1 MKKILAILGLAALFC
16 STAGAADA
24 PARQSTAGPGVS
36 LLKTKLVI
44 PGLDRQRQ
52 VRIYLPPGYETS
64 RKRYPVL
71 YMHDAQN
78 LFDNATSF
86 AGEWKVDETLDQLAS
101 EGKLELIVVGID
113 NSPDKRINELNPWD
127 NPRFGAGEGRQY
139 MDFIVKVVKPLVDHT
154 YRTLPDRAHTAI
166 MGSSMGGL
174 ITHFAIVQYPQVFS
188 KAGVF
193 SPAYWTA
200 PMSYAYVAAK
210 PLPKDARVYMLMG
223 GDEGDSMVPD
233 VKVMAQTVL
242 RTGLPKD
249 HFVLKIVPGE
259 HHNEGFWSTQFGEA
273 VQWLFAP
280 EGKKVVTAAR

>member
-1 MKKILAILGLAALFC
+1 MKKILAFIGLAALLC
-16 STAGAADA
+16 SSAFAADA
-24 PARQSTAGPGVS
+24 TVRPSTAGPGVS
-36 LLKTKLVI
+36 LMPAKLEM

-52 VRIYLPPGYETS
+52 VRIYLPPGYAS
-64 RKRYPVL
+64 SHKRYPVL

-78 LFDNATSF
+78 LFDDATSF
-86 AGEWKVDETLDQLAS
+86 AGEWKVDETLDQLARA
-101 EGKLELIVVGID
+101 GKLELIVVGID
-113 NSPDKRINELNPWD
+113 NSPDRRLNELNPWA

-154 YRTLPDRAHTAI
+154 YRTLPDREHTAI

-174 ITHFAIVQYPQVFS
+174 ISHFAIVQYPQVFS

-200 PMSYAYVAAK
+200 PMSFAYVAAK
-210 PLPKDARVYMLMG
+210 PLPKDSRVYMLMG

-233 VKVMAQTVL
+233 AKMMAETVL
-242 RTGLPKD
+242 HTGLPKD
-249 HFVLKIVPGE
+249 QFVLKIVPGE
-259 HHNEGFWSTQFGEA
+259 HHNEAFWSKQFGEA

-280 EGKKVVTAAR
+280 EATKVALAR

>member
-1 MKKILAILGLAALFC
+1 MKKILALVGLAALLC
-16 STAGAADA
+16 SNAFAADA
-24 PARQSTAGPGVS
+24 TVRPSTAGPGVS
-36 LLKTKLVI
+36 LMPTKLEM

-52 VRIYLPPGYETS
+52 IRIYLPPGYATS
-64 RKRYPVL
+64 HKRYPVL

-78 LFDNATSF
+78 LFDDATSF
-86 AGEWKVDETLDQLAS
+86 AGEWKVDETLDQLAR

-113 NSPDKRINELNPWD
+113 NSPTRRINELNPWD
-127 NPRFGAGEGRQY
+127 NPRFGPGEGRQY
-139 MDFIVKVVKPLVDHT
+139 MEFIVKVVKPLVDHT
-154 YRTLPDRAHTAI
+154 YRTLPDRAHTGI

-174 ITHFAIVQYPQVFS
+174 ITHFAIEQYPQVFS

-200 PMSYAYVAAK
+200 PMSFAYVAAK
-210 PLPKDARVYMLMG
+210 PLPKDSRVYMLMG

-233 VKVMAQTVL
+233 AKVMAETVL

-259 HHNEGFWSTQFGEA
+259 HHNEGFWSRQFGEA

-280 EGKKVVTAAR
+280 EPMKFALAR